1 MSSKKHPLRI
11 TRTAH
16 GIRAQSLR
24 TLVKRA
30 WWARRWIAML
40 EGMRLGPRL
49 GRGRQY
55 ALSGQV
61 VDLCLEGTQVT
72 AHVQGSRPE
81 PYLVKLD
88 FSSPPAPGTEG
99 AVSAALGNP
108 LASARLLT
116 DDLPLEIEEACSRE
130 GRSLFAPGKT
140 WCGCPD
146 WRKPCKHVAAVLFI
160 LGEEIARKPSLLLDL
175 KGIDWEA
182 ALPPPE
188 SVAPPEDFS
197 ARIARVGRSGAAA
210 DAAGSG
216 AVLARDG
223 EVRRRARKNLPAR
236 APRGRAPGVG
246 EVRVDERGG
255 GRRRHENRRHRH

>member
-16 GIRAQSLR
+16 GIRAQNLR

-197 ARIARVGRSGAAA
+197 ALRLSTASFASDDPAPLLTRLGPVPFWRGTAKCVDALEKIYRRVRPVAER
-210 DAAGSG
+210 
-216 AVLARDG
+216 LA
-223 EVRRRARKNLPAR
+223 
-236 APRGRAPGVG
+236 
-246 EVRVDERGG
+246 
-255 GRRRHENRRHRH
+255 